1 MNEGGQGGR
10 RAVVVALA
18 LAMTLAGTAAPGATA
33 GGVVPSGAPSGA
45 PAIPGDPGNDPAAKS
60 LMVLT
65 LRAARSGGYAG
76 TASVT
81 VNGQGGTRWGELR
94 IVHADAG
101 HLVIEAPDPPGPAS
115 GSLLVQAGQRRS
127 VGRGP
132 GGSINRSQ
140 TVLPDDVE
148 PDGNLQQMLG
158 KYRVLLEGGVRV
170 LQRDAQV
177 VRIERRADHRL
188 VERWTIDAT
197 TGLLL
202 RRESYDAGGRVE
214 RSIAFTDVQDP
225 YVPTVED
232 LHRPV
237 QAGPSS
243 PAPQRWLTAGE
254 LSRGAKALGMP
265 ETLPA
270 SYRLESGTT
279 FKAGG
284 APVVQLVYTD
294 GLEDVSLFAQ
304 PGTMARSGLPASAR
318 GVHLRKVA
326 GLAWDGF
333 PRGVAWQAGQR
344 MLTLV
349 GASFTDEL
357 TEMANALPQAPL
369 RRSLRQRVGHL
380 VNWMKGQLP

>member
-1 MNEGGQGGR
+1 MNR
-10 RAVVVALA
+10 RRWPAVAVLA
-18 LAMTLAGTAAPGATA
+18 LAMTFAATAAAA
-33 GGVVPSGAPSGA
+33 GGPVPSSA
-45 PAIPGDPGNDPAAKS
+45 PAIPGDPGNDPAAES

-65 LRAARSGGYAG
+65 LQAARSGGYAG
-76 TASVT
+76 TVSVT
-81 VNGQGGTRWGELR
+81 VNGQGGTRSAELR
-94 IVHADAG
+94 VVHADAG

-115 GSLLVQAGQRRS
+115 GSLLVQAGQSRS
-127 VGRGP
+127 VGHGP
-132 GGSINRSQ
+132 GGSINRGQ
-140 TVLPDDVE
+140 TVVADDVE
-148 PDGNLQQMLG
+148 PDGSLQQMLG

-170 LQRDAQV
+170 LQRDAKV
-177 VRIERRADHRL
+177 VRIERRTDHRL
-188 VERWTIDAT
+188 VERWTIAT

-202 RRESYDAGGRVE
+202 RRESYDAGGGVE
-214 RSIAFTDVQDP
+214 RSIAFTEVQDP

-237 QAGPSS
+237 QGGPSS

-270 SYRLESGTT
+270 GYRLESGTT
-279 FKAGG
+279 FKAG
-284 APVVQLVYTD
+284 AASVVQLVYTD

-344 MLTLV
+344 
-349 GASFTDEL
+349 
-357 TEMANALPQAPL
+357 
-369 RRSLRQRVGHL
+369 
-380 VNWMKGQLP
+380 

>member
-1 MNEGGQGGR
+1 
-10 RAVVVALA
+10 
-18 LAMTLAGTAAPGATA
+18 
-33 GGVVPSGAPSGA
+33 
-45 PAIPGDPGNDPAAKS
+45 
-60 LMVLT
+60 
-65 LRAARSGGYAG
+65 
-76 TASVT
+76 
-81 VNGQGGTRWGELR
+81 
-94 IVHADAG
+94 
-101 HLVIEAPDPPGPAS
+101 
-115 GSLLVQAGQRRS
+115 
-127 VGRGP
+127 
-132 GGSINRSQ
+132 
-140 TVLPDDVE
+140 
-148 PDGNLQQMLG
+148 MLG

-170 LQRDAQV
+170 LQRDARV

-197 TGLLL
+197 NGLLL
-202 RRESYDAGGRVE
+202 AREIYDAGGRVE

-237 QAGPSS
+237 EAGPSS
-243 PAPQRWLTAGE
+243 PAPQRLTAGE

-265 ETLPA
+265 ETLTA

-284 APVVQLVYTD
+284 ASVVQLVYTD

-304 PGTMARSGLPASAR
+304 PGTMARSRLPASAR
-318 GVHLRKVA
+318 EVHLRKVA

-333 PRGVAWQAGQR
+333 PRGVAWQDGQR

-357 TEMANALPQAPL
+357 TQMANVAPQAPL
-369 RRSLRQRVGHL
+369 RRSLRQRMRHL
-380 VNWMKGQLP
+380 VDWMKRQLP

>member
-1 MNEGGQGGR
+1 VNRWR
-10 RAVVVALA
+10 RAAGWYRAGGWRPPAVAALA
-18 LAMTLAGTAAPGATA
+18 LAMTLAGTAAPPGAA
-33 GGVVPSGAPSGA
+33 GGAVPSGALSGA
-45 PAIPGDPGNDPAAKS
+45 PAIPGDPGNDPAAES

-188 VERWTIDAT
+188 VERWTID
-197 TGLLL
+197 
-202 RRESYDAGGRVE
+202 
-214 RSIAFTDVQDP
+214 DP

-232 LHRPV
+232 LQRPV

-243 PAPQRWLTAGE
+243 PASQRWLTAGE

-270 SYRLESGTT
+270 GYRLESGTT
-279 FKAGG
+279 FKAG
-284 APVVQLVYTD
+284 AASVVQLVYTD

-333 PRGVAWQAGQR
+333 PRGLAWQDGQR

-357 TEMANALPQAPL
+357 TQMANVAPQAPL

-380 VNWMKGQLP
+380 VNWMKAQLP

>member
-1 MNEGGQGGR
+1 MNMGGPGTRWRGP
-10 RAVVVALA
+10 AVAALA
-18 LAMTLAGTAAPGATA
+18 LAMTLAGTVATA
-33 GGVVPSGAPSGA
+33 DSAGGLVPSSA
-45 PAIPGDPGNDPAAKS
+45 PAIPGDPGNDPAAES

-65 LRAARSGGYAG
+65 LQAARSGGYAG
-76 TASVT
+76 TVSVT
-81 VNGQGGTRWGELR
+81 VRGQSGTSSAELR
-94 IVHADAG
+94 VVHADAG

-115 GSLLVQAGQRRS
+115 GSLLVQAGQSRS
-127 VGRGP
+127 VGRVP
-132 GGSINRSQ
+132 GGSISRGQ
-140 TVLPDDVE
+140 IIVADDVE

-158 KYRVLLEGGVRV
+158 KYRVLLEGGIRV
-170 LQRDAQV
+170 LQRDAEV

-214 RSIAFTDVQDP
+214 RSIAFTEVQDP

-237 QAGPSS
+237 QAGPSP
-243 PAPQRWLTAGE
+243 PAGQHWLTAGE

-265 ETLPA
+265 ESLPA
-270 SYRLESGTT
+270 GYRLESGTT
-279 FKAGG
+279 FEAGG
-284 APVVQLVYTD
+284 DSVVQLVYTD

-304 PGTMARSGLPASAR
+304 PGTVAPSRLPASAR
-318 GVHLRKVA
+318 VVQLRKVD
-326 GLAWDGF
+326 GRAWDGF
-333 PRGVAWQAGQR
+333 PRGVAWQDGQHL
-344 MLTLV
+344 LTLV

-357 TEMANALPQAPL
+357 TQMANALPQAPL

-380 VNWMKGQLP
+380 VTWVKRQLP

>member
-1 MNEGGQGGR
+1 
-10 RAVVVALA
+10 
-18 LAMTLAGTAAPGATA
+18 
-33 GGVVPSGAPSGA
+33 
-45 PAIPGDPGNDPAAKS
+45 
-60 LMVLT
+60 
-65 LRAARSGGYAG
+65 
-76 TASVT
+76 
-81 VNGQGGTRWGELR
+81 
-94 IVHADAG
+94 
-101 HLVIEAPDPPGPAS
+101 
-115 GSLLVQAGQRRS
+115 
-127 VGRGP
+127 
-132 GGSINRSQ
+132 
-140 TVLPDDVE
+140 VLPDDVE
-148 PDGNLQQMLG
+148 PEGNLQQMLG
-158 KYRVLLEGGVRV
+158 KYRLLLEGGVRV
-170 LQRDAQV
+170 LQRDAAV
-177 VRIERRADHRL
+177 VRIERRADRRL

-202 RRESYDAGGRVE
+202 ARESYDAGGRVE

-270 SYRLESGTT
+270 GYRLKSGTT

-294 GLEDVSLFAQ
+294 GLEDVSVFAQ
-304 PGTMARSGLPASAR
+304 PGTMARSGLPASAH

>member
-1 MNEGGQGGR
+1 
-10 RAVVVALA
+10 VAA
-18 LAMTLAGTAAPGATA
+18 LAMTLAGPVAPAGAT
-33 GGVVPSGAPSGA
+33 GGLVPSCALSGA
-45 PAIPGDPGNDPAAKS
+45 STIPGDPGNDPAAES

-76 TASVT
+76 TVSVT
-81 VNGQGGTRWGELR
+81 VNGQGATRSGELR

-115 GSLLVQAGQRRS
+115 GSLLVQAGQSRS

-132 GGSINRSQ
+132 GGSLNRSR

-170 LQRDAQV
+170 LQRDAKV

-197 TGLLL
+197 NGLLL
-202 RRESYDAGGRVE
+202 AREIYDAGGRVE

-237 QAGPSS
+237 EAGPSS
-243 PAPQRWLTAGE
+243 PAPQRLTAGE

-284 APVVQLVYTD
+284 ASVVQLVYTD

-304 PGTMARSGLPASAR
+304 PGTMARSRLPASAR
-318 GVHLRKVA
+318 EVHLRKVA

-333 PRGVAWQAGQR
+333 PRGVAWQDGQR

-357 TEMANALPQAPL
+357 TQMANVAPQAPL
-369 RRSLRQRVGHL
+369 RRSLRQRMRHL
-380 VNWMKGQLP
+380 VDWMKRQLP

>member
-1 MNEGGQGGR
+1 MNTWR
-10 RAVVVALA
+10 RPAVAALA
-18 LAMTLAGTAAPGATA
+18 LALALVGTAAPGDVA
-33 GGVVPSGAPSGA
+33 GRLVPTGALSGA
-45 PAIPGDPGNDPAAKS
+45 PAIPGDPGNDPAAES

-65 LRAARSGGYAG
+65 RQAARSGGYAG
-76 TASVT
+76 TVSVT
-81 VNGQGGTRWGELR
+81 VNGQGGTRSGELR

-115 GSLLVQAGQRRS
+115 GSLLVQAGQSRS

-132 GGSINRSQ
+132 GGSLNRGQ
-140 TVLPDDVE
+140 TVLDDDVE
-148 PDGNLQQMLG
+148 PDGNLRQMLG

-170 LQRDAQV
+170 LQREAKV
-177 VRIERRADHRL
+177 VRIERRTDRRL

-225 YVPTVED
+225 YVPAVED
-232 LHRPV
+232 LQRPV
-237 QAGPSS
+237 EADPSS
-243 PAPQRWLTAGE
+243 PAPQHWVTAGE

-270 SYRLESGTT
+270 GYRLESGTT

-284 APVVQLVYTD
+284 ASVVQLVYTD

-318 GVHLRKVA
+318 EVHLRKVA

-333 PRGVAWQAGQR
+333 PRGVAWQDGQR
-344 MLTLV
+344 TLTLV

-357 TEMANALPQAPL
+357 TRMANALPQAPL

-380 VNWMKGQLP
+380 VGWVKGQLP

>member
-1 MNEGGQGGR
+1 MNTWR
-10 RAVVVALA
+10 RPAVAALA
-18 LAMTLAGTAAPGATA
+18 LAMALVGTAAPGDVT
-33 GGVVPSGAPSGA
+33 GRLVPTGALSGA
-45 PAIPGDPGNDPAAKS
+45 PAIPGDPGNDPAAES

-65 LRAARSGGYAG
+65 LQAARSGGYAG
-76 TASVT
+76 TVSVT
-81 VNGQGGTRWGELR
+81 VNGQGGTRSGELR

-115 GSLLVQAGQRRS
+115 GSLLVQAGQSRS
-127 VGRGP
+127 VGRRP
-132 GGSINRSQ
+132 GGSINHGQ
-140 TVLPDDVE
+140 TVLDDDVE
-148 PDGNLQQMLG
+148 PDGNLRQMLG

-170 LQRDAQV
+170 LQREAKV
-177 VRIERRADHRL
+177 VRIERRTDRRL

-225 YVPTVED
+225 YVPAVED
-232 LHRPV
+232 LQRPV
-237 QAGPSS
+237 EADPSS
-243 PAPQRWLTAGE
+243 PAPQHWVTAGE

-270 SYRLESGTT
+270 GYRLESGTT

-284 APVVQLVYTD
+284 ASVVQLVYTD

-318 GVHLRKVA
+318 EVHLRKVA

-333 PRGVAWQAGQR
+333 PRGVAWQDGQR
-344 MLTLV
+344 TLTLV

-357 TEMANALPQAPL
+357 TRMANALPQAPL

-380 VNWMKGQLP
+380 VGWVKGQLP